1 MKNVCILFFL
11 ILFNVASAQII
22 NFPDPNFKNAL
33 LLTKCVDSNSDNFA
47 DADAD
52 LNNDGEIDQSEA
64 LKVKNLDV
72 SYKGVTNL
80 EGINYFDSLINL
92 NCSNNKLTNLDI
104 QNFIFLKSLN
114 CSFNYDLVN
123 LKLDSLP
130 NLNSLNCTKS
140 NLKVLTLNNFPELKS
155 ITCSDNAFLETIN
168 LKNLPKLNSFS
179 ADGCRFSSLDFRDFK
194 ELTSFSCS
202 NNLYLKE
209 LKLGILPKLKYMYV
223 NSTSIT
229 ALDLNDFVELITLR
243 CEDNMFLE
251 QLTLNNLPKLTEIH
265 CSETGL
271 ISLTLSD
278 LPELSIF
285 QCSSVI
291 SLKNFLFNNLPKLTE
306 FLLTGTSITSITF
319 QNLNNLRTIECS
331 ANNSLSEITLE
342 NLPKLQSLS
351 CSNSLIKVLE
361 LEDLP
366 SFSSL
371 GCSNTSLLKKL
382 TLTNLPYFRELVCQ
396 NAGLESLE
404 VKDFQQLVKVDCS
417 SSYLLK
423 SITLSN
429 LPSLTELICRRT
441 GLASLKLENLPKL
454 SIVNCSSNSS
464 LKELEINN
472 LPKLSELDC
481 SSTSLL
487 SLEIKDFPLLSV
499 ITSSSNKSLTS
510 LTLQNLPNLLT
521 LICSQSNLSSLIIK
535 DFPKLSYFSCNES
548 YNLQSLVM
556 EDLPKLSILSCHNT
570 NLSSLDLNNLPEL
583 SELTFGSRRSLKE
596 LTLTKLL
603 KVTKITCYSYGL
615 NFLKVKSLPLLNY
628 LRINNNFSSI
638 KTLILDD
645 LPKLK
650 TFGYE
655 SSDSTEVIEI
665 KNLPELTELSF
676 YYNKLLK
683 TLKIE
688 DLPKIKKFT
697 CFDSPVLKSIEI
709 ITESIL
715 TYVSFYNIPSLQYIC
730 CTDINFQLIE
740 DHLKIKNIK
749 NVYVTNYCSFD
760 PFSDFGV
767 VTGTV
772 KFDADS
778 NGCDEKDKNI
788 SGTKFDIVGPSNS
801 GSYLFSGNTVYDIS
815 LNLGIH
821 TITPQLEHVGFE
833 FSPNSIIIDIQKNDT
848 ITQDFCIKPKGI
860 LRQTN
865 ITVIPLSPPARP
877 GFDASYKIVWENV
890 GNQIESGTL
899 NFTYDETL
907 LDYISAT
914 QTADQVADGIIKW
927 NFSNLLPF
935 EKREIT
941 VTLKVNRP
949 TDTPAV
955 NAGDKLYMTASILDN
970 IFTLENTVVGSY
982 DPNDKTCL
990 QGDRVHPDMI
1000 GKYVDYLIRFENTGT
1015 YAAENVVVKDI
1026 IDTKRFDVS
1035 TLQITDASHEVYTR
1049 IEGNKVEFIFENIQL
1064 PFDDAN
1070 NDGYIAFKIKTLSTL
1085 QLGDSLK
1092 NLADI
1097 YFDYNFP
1104 IRTNEAQ
1111 TTVALPS
1118 FTQDWVS
1125 DINVYPNPVSDIL
1138 FLQTEDT
1145 WTKAEIFDVA
1155 GRIMR
1160 AASLSS
1166 LYIDVSTLESGTYFV
1181 RLRNGDR
1188 VGRVKFVKM

>member
-1 MKNVCILFFL
+1 M
-11 ILFNVASAQII
+11 
-22 NFPDPNFKNAL
+22 
-33 LLTKCVDSNSDNFA
+33 
-47 DADAD
+47 D
-52 LNNDGEIDQSEA
+52 LS
-64 LKVKNLDV
+64 
-72 SYKGVTNL
+72 
-80 EGINYFDSLINL
+80 
-92 NCSNNKLTNLDI
+92 
-104 QNFIFLKSLN
+104 
-114 CSFNYDLVN
+114 
-123 LKLDSLP
+123 
-130 NLNSLNCTKS
+130 
-140 NLKVLTLNNFPELKS
+140 
-155 ITCSDNAFLETIN
+155 
-168 LKNLPKLNSFS
+168 
-179 ADGCRFSSLDFRDFK
+179 
-194 ELTSFSCS
+194 
-202 NNLYLKE
+202 
-209 LKLGILPKLKYMYV
+209 
-223 NSTSIT
+223 
-229 ALDLNDFVELITLR
+229 
-243 CEDNMFLE
+243 
-251 QLTLNNLPKLTEIH
+251 
-265 CSETGL
+265 
-271 ISLTLSD
+271 
-278 LPELSIF
+278 
-285 QCSSVI
+285 
-291 SLKNFLFNNLPKLTE
+291 
-306 FLLTGTSITSITF
+306 
-319 QNLNNLRTIECS
+319 
-331 ANNSLSEITLE
+331 
-342 NLPKLQSLS
+342 
-351 CSNSLIKVLE
+351 
-361 LEDLP
+361 
-366 SFSSL
+366 
-371 GCSNTSLLKKL
+371 
-382 TLTNLPYFRELVCQ
+382 
-396 NAGLESLE
+396 
-404 VKDFQQLVKVDCS
+404 
-417 SSYLLK
+417 
-423 SITLSN
+423 
-429 LPSLTELICRRT
+429 
-441 GLASLKLENLPKL
+441 
-454 SIVNCSSNSS
+454 
-464 LKELEINN
+464 
-472 LPKLSELDC
+472 
-481 SSTSLL
+481 
-487 SLEIKDFPLLSV
+487 
-499 ITSSSNKSLTS
+499 
-510 LTLQNLPNLLT
+510 
-521 LICSQSNLSSLIIK
+521 
-535 DFPKLSYFSCNES
+535 
-548 YNLQSLVM
+548 
-556 EDLPKLSILSCHNT
+556 
-570 NLSSLDLNNLPEL
+570 NLPEL
-583 SELTFGSRRSLKE
+583 SELTFGSRSLKE
-596 LTLTKLL
+596 LTLTKLS
-603 KVTKITCYSYGL
+603 KVTKITCDGYGL

-628 LRINNNFSSI
+628 LRINNNNNFSSI

-650 TFGYE
+650 TFGYDR
-655 SSDSTEVIEI
+655 SDSTEVIEI

-715 TYVSFYNIPSLQYIC
+715 TNVSFYKIPSLQYIC
-730 CTDINFQLIE
+730 CSDINFQIIE
-740 DHLKIKNIK
+740 DYLKINNIK
-749 NVYVTNYCSFD
+749 NVYVTNFCSFD

-767 VTGTV
+767 VAGKV
-772 KFDADS
+772 VIDVDN
-778 NGCDEKDKNI
+778 NGCDNNDKN
-788 SGTKFDIVGPSNS
+788 SSTVKFDIVGPSNS
-801 GSYLFSGNTVYDIS
+801 GTFLISGNNKYDIPLYIGTNTVTPKIENS
-815 LNLGIH
+815 GFSISPEF
-821 TITPQLEHVGFE
+821 ITL
-833 FSPNSIIIDIQKNDT
+833 DIRKNDT
-848 ITQDFCIKPKGI
+848 ITQDFCITPKGI
-860 LRQTN
+860 FRQTN
-865 ITVIPLSPPARP
+865 ITVIPLTPPARP
-877 GFDASYKIVWENV
+877 GFVASYKIVWENV

-1118 FTQDWVS
+1118 FTLDWVS

-1138 FLQTEDT
+1138 HLQTEET
-1145 WTKAEIFDVA
+1145 WMKAEIFDVS
-1155 GRIMR
+1155 GRIIR
-1160 AASLSS
+1160 SASLSS
-1166 LYIDVSTLESGTYFV
+1166 QSIDVSTLESGTYFV